1 MNGPFRLADVVGSL
15 SVVTDLGFGLPP
27 QNAMRSSLIAT
38 HLGRRLGLDD
48 EELQAAFYVPLLL
61 HIGCISMSHETAALF
76 GNEIAVT
83 RAVAMTNLGD
93 PQDIVAT
100 LIPEATRGLS
110 RSAAEERANALLTQA
125 PTFGMR
131 YDSAST
137 EVARATARRIGL
149 PEVMQ
154 RGLYESAE
162 AWNGDGFPRGLKG
175 EDIAAAARI
184 TRLASDA
191 AFFDQIGGPGLAVDA
206 VRARAGTL
214 HDPGMADVFIAH
226 AADILA
232 VVNSGEPEP
241 LLLDIEPD
249 PVVEIGKQ
257 QLLGVA
263 AAVGNAADLK
273 TPYTHGHSG
282 ATAETASA
290 AGDRLGLDADALGEV
305 QLAAFLHDV
314 GRVGISNVV
323 WEKAG
328 PLNNAEW
335 EEVRMHAYQAERI
348 VARSERLDGLDRM
361 IGMHHE
367 RLDGSGY
374 HRGSRATEIPIG
386 ARIIA
391 VADAW
396 VSMQQPRPHRDAL
409 DQDRAAAELKAGADD
424 GQYDPQVVT
433 AILASA
439 GLSKSQRPTLPAGL
453 SSREVEVLRL
463 VAAGHSNP
471 EIAARLNI
479 SRRTAEHHV
488 QHIYTKIGASTR
500 PGAAM
505 FAIEHDLLEP
515 LGT

>member
-1 MNGPFRLADVVGSL
+1 MDQHHRLADVVGSL

-27 QNAMRSSLIAT
+27 QNAIRSSLVAT
-38 HLGRRLGLDD
+38 HLGERLGLD
-48 EELQAAFYVPLLL
+48 EENLRAAFYVPLLL

-93 PQDIVAT
+93 PQDIMTT
-100 LIPEATRGLS
+100 LIPEATHGLS
-110 RSAAEERANALLTQA
+110 GSAAEERTNALLTQA
-125 PTFGMR
+125 PTFGMK

-154 RGLYESAE
+154 RGLFESAE
-162 AWNGDGFPRGLKG
+162 AWNGDGFPQGLKG
-175 EDIAAAARI
+175 EDIALAARI

-191 AFFDQIGGPGLAVDA
+191 AFFDQIGGAALAVDA
-206 VRARAGTL
+206 VRARSGTL
-214 HDPGMADVFIAH
+214 HDPGMADAFTAH
-226 AADILA
+226 ATDILEA
-232 VVNSGEPEP
+232 VNAGEPAA
-241 LLLDIEPD
+241 LLLEAEPH
-249 PVVEIGKQ
+249 PIVEIGGPQ
-257 QLLGVA
+257 VSA
-263 AAVGNAADLK
+263 VVAAVGNAADLK

-282 ATAETASA
+282 ATAETAVA
-290 AGDRLGLDADALGEV
+290 AGERLGLNAGALDDV
-305 QLAAFLHDV
+305 RLAAHLHDV
-314 GRVGISNVV
+314 GRVAISNIV

-348 VARSERLDGLDRM
+348 VARSQRLDSLVRM

-367 RLDGSGY
+367 RSDGSGY

-396 VSMQQPRPHRDAL
+396 VSMQQPRPHREAL
-409 DQDRAAAELKAGADD
+409 DRDRAAAELQAGSDD
-424 GQYDPQVVT
+424 GKFDPQVV
-433 AILASA
+433 AAVLGSA
-439 GLSKSQRPTLPAGL
+439 GLSRSRGSALPAGL

-471 EIAARLNI
+471 EIAARLHI

-500 PGAAM
+500 PGAAL

-515 LGT
+515 LGA